1 MGNPPEEMRGI
12 TMSTDVQ
19 DMIFATPLPQTLETG
34 PDHEAGQ
41 ATPPAASPAPVA
53 PEGDRATR
61 RKWDKTKGMAKK
73 SWSQL
78 TEADF
83 VRAEGSI
90 EKLYDVIHEKVGGA
104 REAIKARLDKL
115 VA

>member
-1 MGNPPEEMRGI
+1 
-12 TMSTDVQ
+12 MSTDVQ

-41 ATPPAASPAPVA
+41 AATPPPAGTAPVA

-61 RKWDKTKGMAKK
+61 RKWDKVKGMAKK

-90 EKLYDVIHEKVGGA
+90 DKLYDVIHEKVGGA
-104 REAIKARLDKL
+104 REAIKVRLDKL
-115 VA
+115 VV